1 MSTPEDDAKVAQC
14 VSVFAAAALHRAG
27 LKIVSEQSAEQLDVP
42 ALEQLA
48 TVLSELVRARSET
61 LVDVLDEKDL
71 LTHELEVKHVL
82 VDGLTARADSLRSG
96 STTPP
101 PVVAPAAQMPKPFTA
116 RLRGMF
122 LKRASP
128 SPSPDAP

>member
-1 MSTPEDDAKVAQC
+1 M
-14 VSVFAAAALHRAG
+14 
-27 LKIVSEQSAEQLDVP
+27 P

-48 TVLSELVRARSET
+48 AVLSELVRARSET

-82 VDGLTARADSLRSG
+82 VNGLTVRMDSLRSG
-96 STTPP
+96 STPTPP
-101 PVVAPAAQMPKPFTA
+101 VATISQPPKAFTA

-122 LKRASP
+122 LRRASP
-128 SPSPDAP
+128 TPDGP